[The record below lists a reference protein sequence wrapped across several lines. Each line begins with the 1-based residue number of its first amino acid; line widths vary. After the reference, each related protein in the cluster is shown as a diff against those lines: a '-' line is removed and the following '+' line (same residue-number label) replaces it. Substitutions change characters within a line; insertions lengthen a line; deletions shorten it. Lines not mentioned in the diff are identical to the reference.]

1 MLVSCP
7 WLSAFCCPAKKP
19 FSKGSQL
26 QPRHRL
32 RGLAGRDGVSWGR
45 GGFHYAHDGRQR
57 QAGRQNTLLCRA
69 GAQRNGWQGSSAGR
83 NHQYTTMVGKKTT
96 LKVLRKELHAR
107 HVTAIRTTE
116 LAQLTSEGDCLVCIM
131 VISCASRWSHVHHGD
146 LVCITVGKTSR
157 WAIAWSFAV
166 DPNLASVPIAR
177 PVNPELARPIVPK
190 RSVTFQLKVCVCM
203 WMCERVGQGYCTS
216 LCYATQV
223 YAVQSWGQILLE
235 TGGWRSN
242 RHLSFSFCDRRTST
256 RQESVIMLGRNKY
269 LAGTSAH
276 DPATMRRLIVYSGRT
291 PKDMWSPPPIARP
304 SSRPTSIPQ
313 QAHAVPN
320 PGA

>member
-1 MLVSCP
+1 MAGKEAALEEITS
-7 WLSAFCCPAKKP
+7 LKPAHER
-19 FSKGSQL
+19 FL
-26 QPRHRL
+26 L
-32 RGLAGRDGVSWGR
+32 LLIMAGHKYICATV
-45 GGFHYAHDGRQR
+45 Y
-57 QAGRQNTLLCRA
+57 
-69 GAQRNGWQGSSAGR
+69 
-83 NHQYTTMVGKKTT
+83 V
-96 LKVLRKELHAR
+96 
-107 HVTAIRTTE
+107 IRTS
-116 LAQLTSEGDCLVCIM
+116 QKSHLT
-131 VISCASRWSHVHHGD
+131 WSD
-146 LVCITVGKTSR
+146 LTQGKTSR